1 MGSKSKAWILVT
13 STLMLM
19 AAASGQAQDS
29 KTGET
34 LADQVSEL
42 RVFLTDRSD
51 QVIGELATV
60 GKSTLDGLSVA
71 IEDGRAEFRDDGLDA
86 DKLKGDG
93 IFTARL
99 AMDTA
104 LEFETLRANL
114 KQTIEALRGADEKV
128 WIKRGPRDIIPAA
141 EAIKSFERKSPEV
154 FKKALTDAD
163 RVAKLLD
170 FKSPLDAAKA
180 IGIDVAVIPF
190 LRLPGPRFDVLE
202 NERLKFTHLFD
213 FPILEVFPPFGPSIA
228 IDRERSLMVTNVSVV
243 EDGARTFDSCSGTGT
258 AGGAWSFGHLMR
270 EMAHGTG
277 LTPEEFTQHW
287 LSSWQFPQEANDWI
301 VYEPARGMALQT
313 RVIDSWQ
320 QLSPGGVFNV
330 DFFPARLLAIA
341 NRPDLADRIGY
352 GTAGSAGEARLVFG
366 LINKGPG
373 VGNCNSLP
381 FTVIFEYGIKG
392 GTCQAVKAWHQRW
405 KDLDQFPV
413 GGVAY
418 NQALEL
424 ITRDFTDHGS
434 NPKQLPNMSSLNQLR
449 TNEIALGPTW
459 QLREFRLQGTGGSVP
474 PGLFNLVTVK
484 QSPDN
489 SLNTTKTL
497 WEYLGIAEA
506 DILADRHVVPER
518 FPLVPN
524 PFLGAVS
531 NIDSLQFFWTAP
543 NLNTL
548 TDPAET
554 RRKFSLGTCNACH
567 SGETSTVF
575 THIGLIGTRRM
586 GRAAQLSGFL
596 TGIDVT
602 VPVSGGRHH
611 YEDLAERETA
621 MSNILRRSCLSL
633 LSVRRLPF
641 VH

>member
-42 RVFLTDRSD
+42 RVFLTDKPD

-60 GKSTLDGLSVA
+60 GDSKLDGLSVV

-93 IFTARL
+93 IYTARL

-104 LEFETLRANL
+104 SEFETLRANL
-114 KQTIEALRGADEKV
+114 KQTIEALRGADETA
-128 WIKRGPRDIIPAA
+128 WIRRGPRDIIPAA

-180 IGIDVAVIPF
+180 IGSDVAVIPF
-190 LRLPGPRFDVLE
+190 LRLPGPRFDVFE

-213 FPILEVFPPFGPSIA
+213 FPILEVFPPFGPPIA
-228 IDRERSLMVTNVSVV
+228 IDRERSLMVTNVDVV
-243 EDGARTFDSCSGTGT
+243 EDKGGRTFDSCSGTGT

-277 LTPEEFTQHW
+277 RTPEEFTLHW
-287 LSSWQFPQEANDWI
+287 LSSWQSPQAANDWN
-301 VYEPARGMALQT
+301 VNETTRGDALQT
-313 RVIDSWQ
+313 LVINSWR

-330 DFFPARLLAIA
+330 DYFPARLLGIA

-366 LINKGPG
+366 LISEGPG
-373 VGNCNSLP
+373 CNSLA

-405 KDLDQFPV
+405 KDLDQYAV
-413 GGVAY
+413 GSVPY

-434 NPKQLPNMSSLNQLR
+434 NPTQLPNMSSLNQLR
-449 TNEIALGPTW
+449 TNENALGDPW

-474 PGLFNLVTVK
+474 PGLLNLVTVK
-484 QSPDN
+484 QSPDS
-489 SLNTTKTL
+489 SLNTKKKL
-497 WEYLGIAEA
+497 GEYLDSAEA

-518 FPLVPN
+518 FPAGLN

-531 NIDSLQFFWTAP
+531 NNIDPPGFFWTAP
-543 NLNTL
+543 NLNIL

-567 SGETSTVF
+567 GRETSTIF
-575 THIGLIGTRRM
+575 THIGLIGTRDM
-586 GRAAQLSGFL
+586 GTPAMLSDFL

-602 VPVSGGRHH
+602 VPESGGTHH

-621 MSNILRRSCLSL
+621 MSNILRRSCFSL